1 MTKCTTALGN
11 VPGNSILVYMR
22 VPAAKSELHI
32 SRVSSMLHVL
42 LAAFIYRI
50 GFGGVNYL
58 TAICRVGFGGV
69 NCLICSTCPN
79 QLFPSCMR
87 YLPSHRAF
95 GVDVLCWG
103 ACVYCWTKSYEL
115 LV

>member
-22 VPAAKSELHI
+22 VPAAKSDLHI

-42 LAAFIYRI
+42 LAAFIHRI

-58 TAICRVGFGGV
+58 IAICRVG
-69 NCLICSTCPN
+69 
-79 QLFPSCMR
+79 
-87 YLPSHRAF
+87 
-95 GVDVLCWG
+95 
-103 ACVYCWTKSYEL
+103 
-115 LV
+115 LVV